1 MLLCWH
7 TQQGEARM
15 LNLWSKR
22 WSTAKGWHW
31 KLERDCLPEN
41 KDAWLDVSQKD
52 EPTIEFKV
60 RLNRPKL

>member
-1 MLLCWH
+1 
-7 TQQGEARM
+7 M

-41 KDAWLDVSQKD
+41 KDAWLDVFQKD

-60 RLNRPKL
+60 CLNRPKL